1 MRKEILS
8 KPLNIKKFEKVYL
21 DMNSSFTVSGSNYW
35 GGGSVAIYRGTATG
49 KVTYPKY
56 YPAGDYILRLHY
68 NRQKNVTSCTT
79 SFVFFYHDNTSSE
92 VFYKDDYPNLNNNNI
107 TTTDFPIAI
116 EKPWNSYQIS
126 MSVSCIKT
134 QYYYMNLVVQNLRNY

>member
-1 MRKEILS
+1 MKEILS

-68 NRQKNVTSCTT
+68 NRQKNVTFCST
-79 SFVFFYHDNTSSE
+79 SFTFFYNDGSSE
-92 VFYKDDYPNLNNNNI
+92 ECFYKDDYPNPNNDNL
-107 TTTDFPIAI
+107 TTTDFNITI
-116 EKPWNSYQIS
+116 DKPWNSYQIV
-126 MSVSCIKT
+126 MSVTANVS
-134 QYYYMNLVVQNLRNY
+134 QYFYMNLRVMNLRNY